1 VSRFPEKTSLY
12 FCLSCSLRLILPASM
27 CIAHFRQ
34 ELSTLTEAFIYDY
47 VVEMYQQGGDTHF
60 ATLRRVN
67 EDSRPFSNVTVV
79 ERPSRWHPRRLW
91 HRALVPFSERKPL
104 HAEWPLVRDRLEEA
118 LREIQPDLVH
128 AHFGPAGIIIA
139 PVANPS
145 SSAIGCPT
153 VKNVD
158 FAHLLQGP
166 SDRKRVLLRAS
177 KL

>member
-1 VSRFPEKTSLY
+1 MRV
-12 FCLSCSLRLILPASM
+12 
-27 CIAHFRQ
+27 AHFRQ
-34 ELSTLTEAFIYDY
+34 EFSTSSETFIYDHVSEMQRQGVDTC
-47 VVEMYQQGGDTHF
+47 VV
-60 ATLRRVN
+60 TLRRVN
-67 EDSRPFSNVTVV
+67 EDSRPFPNATVV
-79 ERPSRWHPRRLW
+79 ERPGRWHPHRLW
-91 HRALVPFSERKPL
+91 HRTLVPSSERKPL

-145 SSAIGCPT
+145 SSAIGCPM